1 MAGLDTVRVASGI
14 PASSQ
19 YAAVARLR
27 WHLFRNS
34 FRRKGATSELVARI
48 LLVPAI
54 AVLVLGPIAAGGAAA
69 YFVVSKGRLNLLAII
84 FWAIFVLQI
93 LVSFNIAQPGLS
105 FDPEQLIRYP
115 LSFPRYLTIRVF
127 LGLLSTSTVIGT
139 LALIAAAVGGTVARP
154 SLGPILFLATFI
166 VAVANMLF
174 IRMIFAWVDR
184 WLSTRRAR
192 EIFTGLIIL
201 LSIGFQYLNV
211 TFNPGFGGSSAA
223 GRSHK
228 VAVLKHLY
236 LVGKPLLRHLP
247 PGFAAS
253 SVVEQAKGHLVLAGV
268 NLAGVL
274 IFALLFLAVFALRMR
289 LEFGGENLSE
299 AGARPQPVSGPG
311 ANPRPMV
318 HATDPHTSASLGISI
333 GGSTHS
339 GRRLGLTPA
348 MLACLLKEFI
358 YLRRNTAQFYAVLG
372 PLAMVLLFST
382 RMGRFAPAGY
392 TFPAAV
398 TYGTLG
404 ICALSYNVFGLDATG
419 VQFYFLAP
427 TSFRSIILAKNIM
440 GFLFAAGDVV
450 LIYVVITFMAGRPPL
465 AITLITLVWVALA
478 VFINTTVGNIR
489 SITAPKKLDPAKIGR
504 KQASQMSTLLAV
516 ALMLFTA
523 AAGFGLI
530 LISRRTHMPWLPLPL
545 LLILAIIALGFYVA
559 GLSRVDGLAATHRE
573 SLLDELTKPD

>member
-1 MAGLDTVRVASGI
+1 MARLDTGQAI

-19 YAAVARLR
+19 FAAVARLR

-48 LLVPAI
+48 LIVPAI
-54 AVLVLGPIAAGGAAA
+54 AALVLGPIAAGGAAA
-69 YFVVSKGRLNLLAII
+69 YFVISKGQLELLAII
-84 FWAIFVLQI
+84 FWAIFLLQVV
-93 LVSFNIAQPGLS
+93 VSFNIAQPGLS

-115 LSFPRYLTIRVF
+115 LSFPRYLTIRLF

-139 LALIAAAVGGTVARP
+139 LALAAAAIGGTAARP
-154 SLGPILFLATFI
+154 SLGPILFIAAFTLAL
-166 VAVANMLF
+166 ANMLF
-174 IRMIFAWVDR
+174 LRMIFAWVDR

-236 LVGKPLLRHLP
+236 RVSQPLLHHLP
-247 PGFAAS
+247 PGFAAM
-253 SVVEQAKGHLVLAGV
+253 SVVEQAKGHLMLAAV

-274 IFALLFLAVFALRMR
+274 FFALIFLAVFALRMH

-299 AGARPQPVSGPG
+299 AGARPRFVPSQVTSARALDHP
-311 ANPRPMV
+311 
-318 HATDPHTSASLGISI
+318 TDSLASASLGFSI

-348 MLACLLKEFI
+348 MLACLTKELI

-372 PLAMVLLFST
+372 PLAMVLLFSS
-382 RMGRFAPAGY
+382 RMGRFAPVGY

-398 TYGTLG
+398 TYATLG
-404 ICALSYNVFGLDATG
+404 ISALSYNVFGLDATG
-419 VQFYFLAP
+419 IQFYFFAP

-440 GFLFAAGDVV
+440 GFLFAAVDVV
-450 LIYVVITFMAGRPPL
+450 LIYIVIAFMSGRPSL
-465 AITLITLVWVALA
+465 AITLITLVWAVLA
-478 VFINTTVGNIR
+478 AFINTTIGNLR
-489 SITAPKKLDPAKIGR
+489 SITAPKKLDPAKVGR
-504 KQASQMSTLLAV
+504 KQASQMSALLAV
-516 ALMLFTA
+516 ALMLLTA

-530 LISRRTHMPWLPLPL
+530 WISRRTHMPWLPLPV
-545 LLILAIIALGFYVA
+545 LLILAVIAFGFYIA
-559 GLSRVDGLAATHRE
+559 GLSSVDALAATHRE
-573 SLLDELTKPD
+573 SMLDELTRPD

>member
-1 MAGLDTVRVASGI
+1 
-14 PASSQ
+14 
-19 YAAVARLR
+19 
-27 WHLFRNS
+27 
-34 FRRKGATSELVARI
+34 
-48 LLVPAI
+48 
-54 AVLVLGPIAAGGAAA
+54 
-69 YFVVSKGRLNLLAII
+69 
-84 FWAIFVLQI
+84 
-93 LVSFNIAQPGLS
+93 
-105 FDPEQLIRYP
+105 
-115 LSFPRYLTIRVF
+115 
-127 LGLLSTSTVIGT
+127 
-139 LALIAAAVGGTVARP
+139 
-154 SLGPILFLATFI
+154 
-166 VAVANMLF
+166 
-174 IRMIFAWVDR
+174 
-184 WLSTRRAR
+184 
-192 EIFTGLIIL
+192 
-201 LSIGFQYLNV
+201 
-211 TFNPGFGGSSAA
+211 
-223 GRSHK
+223 
-228 VAVLKHLY
+228 
-236 LVGKPLLRHLP
+236 
-247 PGFAAS
+247 
-253 SVVEQAKGHLVLAGV
+253 
-268 NLAGVL
+268 
-274 IFALLFLAVFALRMR
+274 
-289 LEFGGENLSE
+289 
-299 AGARPQPVSGPG
+299 
-311 ANPRPMV
+311 
-318 HATDPHTSASLGISI
+318 
-333 GGSTHS
+333 
-339 GRRLGLTPA
+339 